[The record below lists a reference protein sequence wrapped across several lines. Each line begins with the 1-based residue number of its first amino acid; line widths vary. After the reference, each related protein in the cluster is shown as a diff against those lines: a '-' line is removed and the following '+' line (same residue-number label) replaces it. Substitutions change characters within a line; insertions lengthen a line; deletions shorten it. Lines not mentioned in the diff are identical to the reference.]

1 MSNQKTVLVTG
12 GAGFIGSHLSE
23 KLVAKGDKVFVLDDL
38 STGSLNN
45 IKHLL
50 SNKDF
55 SFKKGS
61 VLNGSLVKKMIAN
74 VDEVYHLAAAVGV
87 QTIMDKPL
95 DSLLTNIKGTEVVLG
110 AAESKKTP
118 VFVASSSEIYGKN
131 TRTPF
136 NEDDDRIYGS
146 VQHYRWGYAFSK
158 GVDEFLALAYFR
170 ERGLPVRIARFFNTV
185 GPRQTGSYGMVI
197 PRFVKSALAG
207 EDIVVYGS
215 GHQTRSF
222 GYVGDVVDAV
232 IKIMAH
238 PKSSG
243 QIYNLGSNIE
253 ISINELA
260 KKIIALTESKSKIVR
275 IPYEKAYGEGYEDM
289 MRRSPDISRAKKLI
303 GYNPKSTLDDVIRK
317 IIEYQKN
324 VL

>member
-23 KLVAKGDKVFVLDDL
+23 KLLVQGKKVFVLDDL
-38 STGSLNN
+38 STGSLDN

-50 SNKDF
+50 SRKDF
-55 SFKKGS
+55 VFKKGS
-61 VLNGSLVKKMIAN
+61 VLNRPLVRKMVAN

-95 DSLLTNIKGTEVVLG
+95 ESLLVNIRGTEAVLD
-110 AAESKKTP
+110 AAEPKKTS
-118 VFVASSSEIYGKN
+118 VFIASSSEIYGKN

-136 NEDDDRIYGS
+136 SEDDDRIYGS
-146 VQHYRWGYAFSK
+146 VQNYRWGYAFSK
-158 GVDEFLALAYFR
+158 GIDEFLALAYYR
-170 ERGLPVRIARFFNTV
+170 EKGLPVKIARFFNTV

-197 PRFVKSALAG
+197 PRFVKAALQG
-207 EDIVVYGS
+207 ENIVIYGS
-215 GHQTRSF
+215 GRQTRSF
-222 GYVGDVVDAV
+222 GYVTDVVDAV
-232 IKIMAH
+232 VKIMAH

-253 ISINELA
+253 ISINEVA
-260 KKIIALTESKSKIVR
+260 KKIIAFTESKSKIVH

-289 MRRSPDISRAKKLI
+289 MRRCPDISKIKKLI
-303 GYNPKSTLDDVIRK
+303 GYEPKHTLEDIIKK
-317 IIEYQKN
+317 IVAHEAR
-324 VL
+324 